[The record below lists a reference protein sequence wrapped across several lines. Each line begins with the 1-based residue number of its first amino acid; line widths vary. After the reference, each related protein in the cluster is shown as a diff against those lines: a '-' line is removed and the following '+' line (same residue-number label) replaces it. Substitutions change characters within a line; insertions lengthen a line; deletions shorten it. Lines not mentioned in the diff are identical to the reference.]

1 MHAPNAKPPV
11 GYLGGFRPN
20 VTYGEAVKP
29 TPRLSLRRVPSALRF
44 TAIATVVAL
53 VAAIPVTASAQGL
66 PTARAAAYPPELAS
80 FYGQNLTWTDCEGQ
94 QCTWLTVPLDYG
106 QPAGQTI
113 RLRVSRTR
121 STGPAAQRQGSLVV
135 NPGGP
140 GASGLDFAAYV
151 ADSLAPK
158 VAAQFDIVGF
168 DTRGV
173 EKSAPVTCMTGVQ
186 TTRWLRADGSPDTR
200 AEQARLMALA
210 RQMAQGCLRMS
221 PEIARHV
228 GTENTVR
235 DLDILRQALGDT
247 KLNWLGFSYGT
258 YLGTLY
264 AEAFPE
270 TVGRFVLDG
279 ALDPSL
285 DVMAV
290 SQGQSTGF
298 QVAMSRF
305 AKDCAPRRSC
315 PWHGSA
321 AAVLTGIN
329 RLLAQIDR
337 TPMNNPEGLDLVQAE
352 ALGALFYS
360 MYSPT
365 IWPNLRIALTQAKAG
380 NGGGLQSIADYA
392 ADRTGPN
399 TYASN
404 MASAFPAISCWDT
417 PAAPD
422 AAGLRAAATAWSRGV
437 RVPDMARAMAWGN
450 APCSQ
455 WFGHTTRVPAPAKST
470 TTAPILV
477 VGTTYDP
484 ATPYVWAQALSQQLT
499 TSTLLTYRGDGH
511 TAYGSGSRCVDDA
524 VTGYLLTGTPPPAG
538 TVCR

>member
-1 MHAPNAKPPV
+1 MHSPDAKPPV
-11 GYLGGFRPN
+11 GHLGGFRPK
-20 VTYGEAVKP
+20 VTYGEAVNP
-29 TPRLSLRRVPSALRF
+29 TRRPSVRRTPWALRF
-44 TAIATVVAL
+44 TAIATAAAL
-53 VAAIPVTASAQGL
+53 VAAVPAAASAQGL
-66 PTARAAAYPPELAS
+66 TGARASAYPPELAT
-80 FYGQNLTWTDCEGQ
+80 YYAQALTWTPCDGQ
-94 QCTWLTVPLDYG
+94 ECTWLTVPLDYD

-113 RLRVSRTR
+113 RLRVSRTPA
-121 STGPAAQRQGSLVV
+121 TGSAAQRQGSLVV

-158 VAAQFDIVGF
+158 VATQFDIVGF

-173 EKSAPVTCMTGVQ
+173 GKSAPVTCMTGAQ

-200 AEQARLMALA
+200 AEQARVMALA

-235 DLDILRQALGDT
+235 DVDILRQALGDQ

-264 AEAFPE
+264 AEAFPD

-285 DVMAV
+285 DIMAV
-290 SQGQSTGF
+290 SEGQSTGF
-298 QVAMSRF
+298 QTAMTRF
-305 AKDCAPRRSC
+305 ATDCAPRRTC

-321 AAVLTGIN
+321 SAVLTGIN
-329 RLLAQIDR
+329 RLLAQIER

-352 ALGALFYS
+352 ALGAIFYS

-365 IWPNLRIALTQAKAG
+365 IWPTLRLALTQAKGG
-380 NGGGLQSIADYA
+380 NGGGLQSIANYA

-399 TYASN
+399 TYGSN

-422 AAGLRAAATAWSRGV
+422 AAGLRAAAAAWSRGV
-437 RVPDMARAMAWGN
+437 PVPDMAQAMAWGN

-455 WFGHTTRVPAPAKST
+455 WFGHTTRAPAPATST
-470 TTAPILV
+470 TTAPILI

-484 ATPYVWAQALSQQLT
+484 ATPYVWAQALSRQLT

-511 TAYGSGSRCVDDA
+511 TAYGNGSRCVDDA
-524 VTGYLLTGTPPPAG
+524 VTGYLLTGTLPAAG